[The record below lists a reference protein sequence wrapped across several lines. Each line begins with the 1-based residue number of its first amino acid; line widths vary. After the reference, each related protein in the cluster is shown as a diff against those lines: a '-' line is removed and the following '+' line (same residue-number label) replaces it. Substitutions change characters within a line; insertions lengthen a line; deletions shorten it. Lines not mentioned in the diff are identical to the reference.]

1 MFAQIF
7 SSNCTQSP
15 TCINFSDS
23 TEPISKKISDLQ
35 ITPSSVCRAISNLD
49 SSIASGPDSIP
60 AIIFKKCGPEL
71 SPILSKLFNKCLSE
85 SSFPECWKCANIV
98 PAFKNCGDRSDPSK
112 YRPISLLP
120 IVSKIFETLI
130 NKKLTDHLE
139 SLGLL
144 TDKQYGFRKNRSTA
158 DLLTVIT
165 ERIYRALDRCGEA
178 KSIAL
183 DISKAF
189 DRVWHAGLLS
199 KIRSFGISGKIY
211 AIVKSFLSERQINVV
226 LEGQHSKTYSITSG
240 VPQGSILGPTMFLM
254 FINDLPDN
262 LVCNLV
268 MYADDSTLY
277 SCLDEKSDNQNRL
290 DLVNS
295 LELDLD
301 HITTWADNWHISIN
315 SEKTKVLS
323 INRYKNLDKLSIS
336 MSGKSLQESTSFRLV
351 GLTISNEL
359 TWNEYINSI
368 AKKASMK
375 VGTLYRARSYLS
387 PECILHL
394 YKSLIRP
401 CMEYCCHIWAGAPA
415 TVLSLLDRIQRRVS
429 NIIGPKFAANLQSLH
444 HRRNVASLCLFY
456 RYYNGMCSSEL
467 FDLVPPNKVFNRC
480 TRLATNSHPFTV
492 EVPSCQKKFYAA
504 SFFPR
509 TSVMWNSLPLSC
521 FPDSYNLNRFK
532 SRVNRYLLTLK

>member
-1 MFAQIF
+1 
-7 SSNCTQSP
+7 
-15 TCINFSDS
+15 
-23 TEPISKKISDLQ
+23 
-35 ITPSSVCRAISNLD
+35 
-49 SSIASGPDSIP
+49 
-60 AIIFKKCGPEL
+60 
-71 SPILSKLFNKCLSE
+71 
-85 SSFPECWKCANIV
+85 
-98 PAFKNCGDRSDPSK
+98 
-112 YRPISLLP
+112 
-120 IVSKIFETLI
+120 
-130 NKKLTDHLE
+130 
-139 SLGLL
+139 
-144 TDKQYGFRKNRSTA
+144 
-158 DLLTVIT
+158 
-165 ERIYRALDRCGEA
+165 
-178 KSIAL
+178 
-183 DISKAF
+183 
-189 DRVWHAGLLS
+189 
-199 KIRSFGISGKIY
+199 
-211 AIVKSFLSERQINVV
+211 
-226 LEGQHSKTYSITSG
+226 
-240 VPQGSILGPTMFLM
+240 MFLM

-351 GLTISNEL
+351 GLTISNDL

-509 TSVMWNSLPLSC
+509 TSVMWNALPLSC